1 LNKNNQPYEKIR
13 GFKSVINKC
22 IHYRVMEFLIRK
34 KGVFRTIN
42 TLAIKIFIVILLF
55 NFWNIRDVFSQ
66 PIKSKKPDVFGNV
79 WTFKKLKRDA
89 FLPSGKW
96 KSFASDTYGFLW
108 VGGKSGL
115 IRFDPRKPEN
125 GWKFFEGNN
134 EYKGGTVR
142 NLNISGNGL
151 MRVTL
156 KTGEVYEV
164 DMDSKGQQITI
175 KIEKNDHP
183 EFPSAW
189 KALSPMPYSAHD
201 VFGAELNGKI
211 YIPGGQAPHGFPAAM
226 KTFNRMFIYDTKKDT
241 WQLSSPMKI
250 TRRYCSVGIL
260 DDKIWVVGGYIIDGN
275 DQATNT
281 VEIYDPVT
289 DSWTD
294 GPMLNVPCVQ
304 AVAAVVKGRLYVMF
318 SNKERT
324 INYTTSIAPGEIIW
338 RSDPPPPYP
347 IFQTD
352 GCELDNKIYLIVP
365 AVGLIMYDPASQTW
379 QTDFPKIPQTQAPR
393 AAAVV
398 NNKNQVWVISGTDV
412 EDEKMVWCF
421 SPKEREWIQGPSVP
435 KSIRWADG
443 IEVNGKLYV
452 FGGATYSER
461 HEIFVFWNTIYMLNE
476 LN

>member
-1 LNKNNQPYEKIR
+1 
-13 GFKSVINKC
+13 
-22 IHYRVMEFLIRK
+22 MEVFIQK
-34 KGVFRTIN
+34 KRAYCTLN
-42 TLAIKIFIVILLF
+42 TLVIKIFIVILLF
-55 NFWNIRDVFSQ
+55 DFWSIRVVFSQ
-66 PIKSKKPDVFGNV
+66 SNKSQKPDVFGNV
-79 WTFKKLKRDA
+79 WTLKKLKSDA

-96 KSFASDTYGFLW
+96 KSFASDNYGFLW

-125 GWKFFEGNN
+125 GWKLFEGNN
-134 EYKGGTVR
+134 EYKGGKVR
-142 NLNISGNGL
+142 TLNISSDGL

-164 DMDSKGQQITI
+164 DVDSKGQQFAVN
-175 KIEKNDHP
+175 IEKNVKAEQP
-183 EFPSAW
+183 NAW
-189 KALSPMPYSAHD
+189 KTLSPMPYSAHD
-201 VFGAELNGKI
+201 VFGVELNGKI
-211 YIPGGQAPHGFPAAM
+211 YIPGGQAPHGFPATM

-281 VEIYDPVT
+281 VEIYNPAT

-294 GPMLNVPCVQ
+294 GPMLNAPCVQ

-324 INYTTSIAPGEIIW
+324 INYTTSIAPGEITW

-352 GCELDNKIYLIVP
+352 GCELDNKIYMIVP
-365 AVGLIMYDPASQTW
+365 AFGLIMYDPASQNW
-379 QTDFPKIPQTQAPR
+379 QTDFPSIPHTKAPR

-398 NNKNQVWVISGTDV
+398 NYKSQVWVISGADV
-412 EDEKMVWCF
+412 EDEKMVWYF
-421 SPKEREWIQGPSVP
+421 SPKEREWTQGPSVP

-452 FGGATYSER
+452 FGGAAYSER
-461 HEIFVFWNTIYMLNE
+461 HEIFVFWNTIYSLNE
-476 LN
+476 